1 MKSEGPR
8 FAPTPHS
15 LRLMESIAVSLSRN
29 EPTLLVGETGCG
41 KTTLVQRLA
50 ALTHK
55 DLIVQNLSLQTDSTD
70 ILGGYRP
77 VELRHLARK
86 LYVNFIELFAES
98 FSREK
103 NKAFLDYVNS
113 AFEKKQWKKLS
124 QCFMRGAN
132 MGVTKVSLG
141 Q

>member
-86 LYVNFIELFAES
+86 LYVNFIELFAGS

-132 MGVTKVSLG
+132 MGMTKVSLG